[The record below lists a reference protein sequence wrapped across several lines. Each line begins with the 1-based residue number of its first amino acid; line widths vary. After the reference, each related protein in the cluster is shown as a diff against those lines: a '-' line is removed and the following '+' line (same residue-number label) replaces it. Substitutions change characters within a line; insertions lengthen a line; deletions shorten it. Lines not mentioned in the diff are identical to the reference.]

1 MLTALIIAGAVGFA
15 VWEWRRRLPTTGAGA
30 SAARHARALRTPL
43 VRLADALGIETAA
56 GARAGRFAVAAES
69 EKRTGRILDQLAREG
84 WTVLHDRYLKGANV
98 DHVLINP
105 DGDVTVGDTK
115 LMSPRYPVTV
125 RDGRLLHG
133 RKDVTGRLDGLK
145 WEAEEVARLLGLPTV
160 RTIVFM
166 DRARLVDPAGHPVA
180 ELRIDG
186 IRIVPA
192 HQAAAVL
199 RRTARIPGQRS
210 RSHLV
215 PLAEH
220 VLPPHTGR

>member
-1 MLTALIIAGAVGFA
+1 MTTLIVLGAVGLA
-15 VWEWRRRLPTTGAGA
+15 VWEWRRHPPTTGAGA
-30 SAARHARALRTPL
+30 SAERHARALRTPL
-43 VRLADALGIETAA
+43 VRIAGALGIQTEA
-56 GARAGRFAVAAES
+56 GARAGRFAIAAKS

-84 WTVLHDRYLKGANV
+84 WTVLHDRQLKNANV

-105 DGDVTVGDTK
+105 AGDVTVGDTK

-125 RDGRLLHG
+125 RDGRLFHG
-133 RKDVTGRLDGLK
+133 RRDVTRRLDSLK
-145 WEAEEVARLLGLPTV
+145 WETEEVARLLGLPTV

-166 DRARLVDPAGHPVA
+166 DRARLVDPTGHPVA

-192 HQAAAVL
+192 QQAAAVL

-210 RSHLV
+210 RSNLIA
-215 PLAEH
+215 LAERA
-220 VLPPHTGR
+220 LPPHTGR